1 MGCLEGVGRNNLH
14 CTYQEMFVSGRAE
27 MITTEARI
35 DQVLNEY
42 PAAAQVFL
50 TWGMHCVGCP
60 IARFESIADACR
72 IYQRPLDRFLAELQ
86 VACSLGD
93 RSS

>member
-1 MGCLEGVGRNNLH
+1 MSAH
-14 CTYQEMFVSGRAE
+14 AE
-27 MITTEARI
+27 KITTEARI

-50 TWGMHCVGCP
+50 NWGMHCVGCP

-72 IYQRPLDRFLAELQ
+72 IYQRPLDRFLTELQ

-93 RSS
+93 CSG

>member
-1 MGCLEGVGRNNLH
+1 MGCLVYVGRSTLH
-14 CTYQEMFVSGRAE
+14 GGYQELFVSARAGT
-27 MITTEARI
+27 ITIEARI
-35 DQVLNEY
+35 DQVLTEY

-86 VACSLGD
+86 VACSPGD
-93 RSS
+93 RSI

>member
-1 MGCLEGVGRNNLH
+1 M
-14 CTYQEMFVSGRAE
+14 SARART
-27 MITTEARI
+27 ITTEARI

-60 IARFESIADACR
+60 IARFESIAEACR

-86 VACSLGD
+86 IACSSGD
-93 RSS
+93 RSI